1 MNIKINWGWGVVI
14 ALASFMIFIG
24 TIVFQ
29 LMFKKEYN
37 HQLVSETY
45 YKDELVFQLELNKIK
60 NGEKLFENVKIKNE
74 NGNIT
79 IIFPTDMD
87 FSKIEGT
94 AYFQYVME
102 EKYDFEQKIELKSNL
117 LEIDSTRLKKGTY
130 RVKIDWKYQ
139 DVSYLLKDK
148 IIY

>member
-1 MNIKINWGWGVVI
+1 
-14 ALASFMIFIG
+14 
-24 TIVFQ
+24 
-29 LMFKKEYN
+29 
-37 HQLVSETY
+37 
-45 YKDELVFQLELNKIK
+45 
-60 NGEKLFENVKIKNE
+60 
-74 NGNIT
+74 
-79 IIFPTDMD
+79 
-87 FSKIEGT
+87 
-94 AYFQYVME
+94 ME